1 MDASLILED
10 FISRSWI
17 PLIKYRF
24 KSRSS
29 WSSFGW
35 SSMTKFSECPALSIE
50 TFQMVQHEVI
60 YFPFAV
66 RKKVSELSKN
76 CSIHCK
82 NCKISDLHN
91 FWTPIKTSIL
101 DVWNWKCWTL
111 FGLEIEERDH
121 GSPGLPSGYAPAH
134 VHVIS

>member
-10 FISRSWI
+10 FISRSRI
-17 PLIKYRF
+17 PLINYRF

-35 SSMTKFSECPALSIE
+35 STMTKFSEGPALSIK

-60 YFPFAV
+60 YFSFAV

-76 CSIHCK
+76 CTIHCK
-82 NCKISDLHN
+82 NCKISGLN

-101 DVWNWKCWTL
+101 DVSNWKCWTL
-111 FGLEIEERDH
+111 LGLEIEERDH
-121 GSPGLPSGYAPAH
+121 GSSGLPSGYAPAH